1 MNINEEL
8 QEILDKAFS
17 FAKSRNH
24 ELFTPEHLLYISLDY
39 PYPRTLLADLGISVH
54 NVRFDLEHYFTTSLL
69 LINSPTYIP
78 VHSPQLRTLFEEVLR
93 RATVQSK
100 PLISIADIFSTL
112 LDMEYTFA
120 SYFIMKTGLSRQQMQ
135 VAVANTQISDEKSAQ
150 ANLSEGKTATGTEP
164 KPILRQ
170 YTVDLTQEAREGR
183 LEPLI
188 GRSAELER
196 TMQTL
201 CRRLKNNPLHIGDS
215 GVGKTAITHGLAHL
229 IAHNNVP
236 LPLQGFR
243 ILSLDM
249 GALIAGTR
257 YRGDFEERLKLVINE
272 ASKDGKTIL
281 FIDEIHTIVGAG
293 STGGSAMDA
302 SNLLKPALARGSLRL
317 IGSST
322 YEEYKRFVEKDHA
335 LTRRFQ
341 TIEIKEP
348 SLEESHLIIEGL
360 AERFATYHKVTY
372 TPEALRACVD
382 LSARFITERQLP
394 DKAVDV
400 MDEAGAYLRLQQ
412 TATTEEQSVVDESLI
427 ERIVAKM
434 SRTPE
439 KTVSESDVER
449 ILSLENHLKAM
460 VFGQDSAVQALAQTV
475 KRSRAGLRKADK
487 PMGSFLFV
495 GPTGVGKTEL
505 AKSLAEQ
512 LGAQLLRFD
521 MSEYQEKHAAARL
534 IGPPPGYVGYE
545 EGGLL
550 TEALRKH
557 PHAILLLDEIEK
569 AHRDIFNVLLSA
581 MDYATITD
589 NQGRKADLRNTII
602 IMTGNVGASDLTK
615 SSIGFSGEKH
625 DNSVLMQAVERTFSP
640 EFRNR
645 LDKII
650 CFNQLPE
657 NVVEKIVTK
666 ELADLGE
673 LLIAQN
679 VTLTFSSKVCAWLAK
694 KGYSKEYGARP
705 LARVVENEV
714 KEPLVDALLRGE
726 LNGKTVALSVRK
738 EQLILS
744 FKD

>member
-1 MNINEEL
+1 
-8 QEILDKAFS
+8 
-17 FAKSRNH
+17 
-24 ELFTPEHLLYISLDY
+24 
-39 PYPRTLLADLGISVH
+39 
-54 NVRFDLEHYFTTSLL
+54 
-69 LINSPTYIP
+69 
-78 VHSPQLRTLFEEVLR
+78 
-93 RATVQSK
+93 
-100 PLISIADIFSTL
+100 
-112 LDMEYTFA
+112 
-120 SYFIMKTGLSRQQMQ
+120 
-135 VAVANTQISDEKSAQ
+135 
-150 ANLSEGKTATGTEP
+150 
-164 KPILRQ
+164 LRQ
-170 YTVDLTQEAREGR
+170 YTSDLTQEAREGR

-188 GRSAELER
+188 GRSQELER

-229 IAHNNVP
+229 IATDNVP
-236 LPLQGFR
+236 MPLRGFR

-257 YRGDFEERLKLVINE
+257 YRGDFEERLKLVIRE
-272 ASKDGKTIL
+272 ASKDEKTIL

-302 SNLLKPALARGSLRL
+302 SNLLKPALARGNLRL

-341 TIEIKEP
+341 TIEVKEP
-348 SLEESHLIIEGL
+348 TIEESYLIITGL
-360 AERFATYHKVTY
+360 AERFSLYHKVTY
-372 TPEALRACVD
+372 TPKALKACVD

-412 TATTEEQSVVDESLI
+412 ATPTEIQPIVDEALI

-439 KTVSESDVER
+439 KTVSESDVIR
-449 ILSLENHLKAM
+449 ILALENHLKTM
-460 VFGQDSAVQALAQTV
+460 VFGQNSAVHALAQTV

-505 AKSLAEQ
+505 AKSLAEL

-550 TEALRKH
+550 TESLRKH
-557 PHAILLLDEIEK
+557 PHAVLLLDEIEK
-569 AHRDIFNVLLSA
+569 AHPDIFNVLLSA

-602 IMTGNVGASDLTK
+602 IMTGNVGANDLTK
-615 SSIGFSGEKH
+615 SSIGFSDEKQ

-650 CFNQLPE
+650 CFNQLPKS
-657 NVVEKIVTK
+657 VVEKIVEK
-666 ELADLGE
+666 ELSDLSE
-673 LLIAQN
+673 LLGDQN
-679 VTLTFSSKVCAWLAK
+679 VTLTYNPKACTWLAD

-726 LNGKTVALSVRK
+726 LHGKTVALSVRK